1 MSKGSKVILDSL
13 RQLILSA
20 EIQKRPGSAQTP
32 LGAEGHSR
40 LPPVGHSR
48 LAPIVWVIRSL
59 RYRGLDNRRTSARV
73 RRKERAS
80 SAGLPHHKQFRTLRR
95 PP

>member
-48 LAPIVWVIRSL
+48 LAPMGHSLLALSRS
-59 RYRGLDNRRTSARV
+59 RQPKDKRTRSKKGESIFSRTST
-73 RRKERAS
+73 
-80 SAGLPHHKQFRTLRR
+80 P
-95 PP
+95 